1 MKKIFKNNLIALFAL
16 ILSMGAVLAGC
27 GTPASV
33 PVSGGNDVPV
43 SDESSG
49 TSSGEEEN
57 DALSDSGQSDE
68 SLEALSDSVPPGES
82 FEDERTVTHSYVE
95 EPEAEELSVE
105 GEEPSAEG
113 EARENGSLIVWLGDS
128 LTQGSLGAEN
138 DNLAG
143 APYERLAMLCDKNPV
158 EGHGY
163 YAYFTDDIFRTYLE
177 SAEKDPEHIYV
188 LWVGSNDFTYRD
200 EGAYEDVMASIDAFL
215 GEDLKKF
222 VVLSTPPRYELREG
236 DVFSKINQA
245 LAAHY
250 GEHYVE
256 FTDRIPV
263 PEGFSGDQIHLSQES
278 YDLVADAVY
287 EKLKELKYID

>member
-1 MKKIFKNNLIALFAL
+1 MKKIFKNHLIALLAL
-16 ILSMGAVLAGC
+16 ILSMGTALTGC
-27 GTPASV
+27 GMPV
-33 PVSGGNDVPV
+33 PGGNDVPV
-43 SDESSG
+43 SGESSG
-49 TSSGEEEN
+49 ASSGQED

-68 SLEALSDSVPPGES
+68 SMEDAGDSGQPGES

-95 EPEAEELSVE
+95 EPEAAEPP
-105 GEEPSAEG
+105 GQEEPEAAELPADA
-113 EARENGSLIVWLGDS
+113 EARENGALIVWLGDS

-163 YAYFTDDIFRTYLE
+163 YAYFTDDIFHTYLE
-177 SAEKDPEHIYV
+177 SAEKDPDHIYV

-200 EGAYEDVMASIDAFL
+200 DGAYEDVMASIDAFL